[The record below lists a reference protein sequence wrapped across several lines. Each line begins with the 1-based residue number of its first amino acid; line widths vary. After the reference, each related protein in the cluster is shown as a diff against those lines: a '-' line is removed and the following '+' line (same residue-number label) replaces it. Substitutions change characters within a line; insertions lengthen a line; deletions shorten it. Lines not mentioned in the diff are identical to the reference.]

1 MRHVSL
7 ISLQEVHVAIYLLV
21 LGTDAISVLKEE
33 AADVVVGILEGEA
46 KRLDD
51 RSVIYK
57 HN

>member
-21 LGTDAISVLKEE
+21 LGTDDISVLKEE

>member
-1 MRHVSL
+1 MRPVSL
-7 ISLQEVHVAIYLLV
+7 ISLQKVHVAIYLLV
-21 LGTDAISVLKEE
+21 LGTDAISVLNEE